1 MFLLPSVTPGHG
13 GQNPQGEDCK
23 ICEFV
28 STDAL
33 LALRKVQ
40 KSETQMTIDNLHQ
53 LNYVLAMLI
62 FFYLVGMH
70 ICVYRVYKCSI
81 IKLHL
86 IIIS

>member
-1 MFLLPSVTPGHG
+1 MVDRILKVMIA
-13 GQNPQGEDCK
+13 K
-23 ICEFV
+23 FV
-28 STDAL
+28 NLCQPMHYA
-33 LALRKVQ
+33 KYK

-53 LNYVLAMLI
+53 LKYVSAMLI